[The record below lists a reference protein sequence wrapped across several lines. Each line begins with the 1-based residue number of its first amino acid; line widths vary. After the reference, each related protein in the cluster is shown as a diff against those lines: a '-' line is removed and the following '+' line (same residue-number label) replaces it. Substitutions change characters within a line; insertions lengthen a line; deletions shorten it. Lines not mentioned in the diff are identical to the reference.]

1 MKKKVDGLKH
11 KVLFLLLLTVAGM
24 AKAQQWKELHTGVT
38 EDLYDVYCLDTN
50 TVFICGSNGVIL
62 KTKDGGNSWQ
72 EKYRQEGYNWYAI
85 KFLDPNNGFVLGIS
99 DEVGNNEKLLKTI
112 DGGETWLDMGNP
124 FNEYNYC
131 SPSTCALF
139 IVDPDTLYVACDQL
153 MKSTDGGC
161 SFSQMDIEWIEATQ
175 DLYFEGNVGYIVW
188 GEPGIFIG
196 THVAKTIDYG
206 FSWEEI
212 LSFDYSE
219 YGIEKAVFHDK
230 DHVSLY
236 GGFGGVDQNL
246 NFVYTEIKTEDG
258 FATCQ
263 WLLNETIPTGGTVY
277 PPIAGICYSDSQNG
291 IAVYVWHDFSPNS
304 AITTFQTQNGGNIWN
319 ELGTFECPY
328 SQFATISGCEG
339 VYYLAIE
346 DGNVYKLKTSFDGIL
361 EKKEN
366 AHAFP
371 NPTTGIVTIT
381 GENLQQAEV
390 FNTLGQKLL
399 GVKDKGSELH
409 VNMTALPTGIYFV
422 TVTDESGQKCVR
434 KVVKE

>member
-1 MKKKVDGLKH
+1 MKKKIDGLRH
-11 KVLFLLLLTVAGM
+11 KVFFLLLLAVAGM
-24 AKAQQWKELHTGVT
+24 AKAQQWNELQTGVT

-50 TVFICGSNGVIL
+50 TVFVCGSNGVIL

-72 EKYRQEGYNWYAI
+72 EKYRQEGYDWYAI
-85 KFLDPNNGFVLGIS
+85 KFLDPNTGFVLGIN
-99 DEVGNNEKLLKTI
+99 DGVGNNEKLLKTI
-112 DGGETWLDMGNP
+112 NGGETWLDMGNP

-131 SPSTCALF
+131 SPSTCDLF
-139 IVDPDTLYVACDQL
+139 VVDSDTLYVACDQL

-206 FSWEEI
+206 SSWEEI
-212 LSFDYSE
+212 LSFDYTE

-291 IAVYVWHDFSPNS
+291 IAVYVWHDFNPNS
-304 AITTFQTQNGGNIWN
+304 SITTFQTQNGGDIWN
-319 ELGTFECPY
+319 ELGTIECPY
-328 SQFATISGCEG
+328 SQFAAICGCEG
-339 VYYLAIE
+339 VYYLAME
-346 DGNVYKLKTSFDGIL
+346 EGNVYKMKTSFDGIL

-366 AHAFP
+366 ALAFP
-371 NPTTGIVTIT
+371 NPTNSMVTIT
-381 GENLQQAEV
+381 GENLRHAELLNV
-390 FNTLGQKLL
+390 LGQQVLS
-399 GVKDKGSELH
+399 VQSKGNELH
-409 VNMTALPTGIYFV
+409 IDMTALPSGVYFV
-422 TVTDESGQKCVR
+422 TVTDEEGRKCVR

>member
-1 MKKKVDGLKH
+1 MTKKIDGLRH
-11 KVLFLLLLTVAGM
+11 KVLFLLLLAVAGL
-24 AKAQQWKELHTGVT
+24 AKAQQWNELQTGVT

-50 TVFICGSNGVIL
+50 TVFVCGNNGVIL

-72 EKYRQEGYNWYAI
+72 EKFSQEDYHWYKI
-85 KFLDPNNGFVLGIS
+85 KFFDKNIGFVLG
-99 DEVGNNEKLLKTI
+99 DDNNYHNKLFKTT
-112 DGGETWLDMGNP
+112 DGGETWQDMGCP
-124 FNEYNYC
+124 FNEYNVC
-131 SPSTCALF
+131 TPSSCELF
-139 IVDPDTLYVACDQL
+139 IVDEGTLYVACDQL
-153 MKSTDGGC
+153 MKSIDGGY
-161 SFSQMDIEWIEATQ
+161 SFSQLDIEWIDETQ
-175 DLYFEGNVGYIVW
+175 DLYFEENVGYIVW
-188 GEPGIFIG
+188 GSPGMFIG
-196 THVAKTIDYG
+196 THMAKTTDYG
-206 FSWEEI
+206 ASWEEI

-230 DHVSLY
+230 DHISLY

-258 FATCQ
+258 FVTCQ
-263 WLLNETIPTGGTVY
+263 WLLNENIPTGGVMY
-277 PPIAGICYSDSQNG
+277 PPIAGICYSNSQNG

-304 AITTFQTQNGGNIWN
+304 AITTFQTQNGGDLWN
-319 ELGTFECPY
+319 ELGTIECPY
-328 SQFATISGCEG
+328 TQFTAICGCEG
-339 VYYLAIE
+339 VYYLAME
-346 DGNVYKLKTSFDGIL
+346 EGNVYKLKMSLDGIL

-366 AHAFP
+366 ALAFP